1 MLSIDEIQSPEFDMK
16 YFYDVDDLGATFYDD
31 KIKLRLWAPTA
42 EKVCVNLFA
51 NYQSDAPKLASLEM
65 AKSEK
70 GTWLIFLDKKYYGK
84 AYTYC
89 LTFDNFTT
97 ETVDPYIQMVTI
109 NGKYGVLSD
118 ANKIKPENFDR
129 MSPFSK
135 ATDAIIY
142 ETNVRDFTID
152 VNSGV
157 KNKGKFLGMIES
169 DTETPLGLSSGLDYL
184 KKLGITHVQFMPIY
198 DFGSIDESIP
208 DAYNW
213 GYDPANYNVPE
224 GSFASDPADPAS
236 RIMEMKQMIK
246 GLHDAGL
253 RVSMD
258 VVYNHVYIRRMHALE
273 KTVPG
278 YFFQYRDGKP
288 TNGSACRNDVASE
301 RLMCRKYIYDS
312 VMYWAKEYKLDG
324 FRFDLMGILDVDTM
338 NQIKRGLNEIDPS
351 ILVYGEGW
359 DMRQTNHEI
368 GAGQYNANKLP
379 GISFFSDDFR
389 DSIRGSEFAGVEPG
403 LVFDMDHYGY
413 YRASRMFIAGFLG
426 GKFYSS
432 LSNHPYQSPMQTIN
446 YVECHDNYTLFD
458 KLKLLM
464 PNIDEK
470 EIHRRAKLALA
481 MAILA
486 EGIPFINSGQEAF
499 RTKQGDPNSYSS
511 GDQINKIDWNRMSKN
526 KDDVLYLSELLKIRK
541 KYDVFRLDDYS
552 EIEKRIKLLIAGQ
565 NGLFAF
571 SYDQNIIVIF
581 NVFNDQKTNLGLDMT
596 GFKKIFS
603 SDADQDCHT
612 VAPLSVNVFVHK

>member
-1 MLSIDEIQSPEFDMK
+1 
-16 YFYDVDDLGATFYDD
+16 
-31 KIKLRLWAPTA
+31 
-42 EKVCVNLFA
+42 
-51 NYQSDAPKLASLEM
+51 
-65 AKSEK
+65 
-70 GTWLIFLDKKYYGK
+70 
-84 AYTYC
+84 
-89 LTFDNFTT
+89 
-97 ETVDPYIQMVTI
+97 
-109 NGKYGVLSD
+109 
-118 ANKIKPENFDR
+118 
-129 MSPFSK
+129 
-135 ATDAIIY
+135 
-142 ETNVRDFTID
+142 
-152 VNSGV
+152 
-157 KNKGKFLGMIES
+157 
-169 DTETPLGLSSGLDYL
+169 
-184 KKLGITHVQFMPIY
+184 
-198 DFGSIDESIP
+198 
-208 DAYNW
+208 
-213 GYDPANYNVPE
+213 
-224 GSFASDPADPAS
+224 
-236 RIMEMKQMIK
+236 
-246 GLHDAGL
+246 
-253 RVSMD
+253 
-258 VVYNHVYIRRMHALE
+258 
-273 KTVPG
+273 
-278 YFFQYRDGKP
+278 
-288 TNGSACRNDVASE
+288 
-301 RLMCRKYIYDS
+301 
-312 VMYWAKEYKLDG
+312 G

-612 VAPLSVNVFVHK
+612 VAPLSVNVFVRK